1 MIYTNLIHRKTT
13 PKKTQGRHRP
23 GRQGRRQKKVAAQC
37 ANNAF
42 MNL

>member
-13 PKKTQGRHRP
+13 PKKHKA